1 MNNLFGFIILLV
13 GMAIGWLL
21 HSTVES
27 MRQAVVPPLTEAPH
41 NTDENRSAVTLNEE
55 RTDARLDQKSSNSD
69 NQQNTNFDDL
79 MVLLNTGRD
88 VEAIEWYANQSRIEG
103 RAEAARR
110 RINQHA
116 RVRQQQHDMAGAINL
131 LKLLITQLP
140 QAFSER
146 VALAA
151 LYNEQQ
157 QFYEALKILF
167 DTLAV
172 ASSATELTQLDQLIQ
187 QTVDTANES
196 MGADDVNVHIELYQF
211 LIAQR
216 ASHTPYYIE
225 LAAWMIKASRLDA
238 AMVPLNVVQNDP
250 FVGDVAQKMMLD
262 IEAQR
267 QRQLETPVTLLR
279 NGSHFIVEA
288 TLNQSEVR
296 LLLDTGASLTILSS
310 EVARALGL
318 QAIDVQQTV
327 VINTANGTTEAQLY
341 RIESIA
347 VGVFDVSPVDIAV
360 VDQLAIEGASGLLGM
375 NFLEHFDFRIDQEHA
390 ELFLRYRD

>member
-27 MRQAVVPPLTEAPH
+27 MRQAVVLPLTEAPL
-41 NTDENRSAVTLNEE
+41 NTDEKKSDLILNED
-55 RTDARLDQKSSNSD
+55 RADARLDQKSSNSD
-69 NQQNTNFDDL
+69 NQHATDFDDL
-79 MVLLNTGRD
+79 MVLLKTGRD
-88 VEAIEWYANQSRIEG
+88 VEAIEWYANHSRIEG
-103 RAEAARR
+103 RADAARR
-110 RINQHA
+110 RINQHV
-116 RVRQQQHDMAGAINL
+116 RMRQQQNDPAGAINL

-140 QAFSER
+140 LAFSER
-146 VALAA
+146 MTLAA
-151 LYNEQQ
+151 LYNQQ
-157 QFYEALKILF
+157 RQFYEALKVLF

-187 QTVDTANES
+187 ETVDIANES
-196 MGADDVNVHIELYQF
+196 MGADDVNAHIELYQF

-225 LAAWMIKASRLDA
+225 LATWLIKASRLDA
-238 AMVPLNVVQNDP
+238 AMAPLNVVQNDP

-296 LLLDTGASLTILSS
+296 LLLDTGASLTILSR
-310 EVARALGL
+310 EVARPLGL
-318 QAIDVQQTV
+318 QAIDAQQTV
-327 VINTANGTTEAQLY
+327 IINTANGTTEAQLY
-341 RIESIA
+341 RVESIT
-347 VGVFDVSPVDIAV
+347 VGAFDVSPIDIAV
-360 VDQLAIEGASGLLGM
+360 VEQLAIEGASGLLGM

>member
-1 MNNLFGFIILLV
+1 MNNLFGLIILLV

-21 HSTVES
+21 HSTIES
-27 MRQAVVPPLTEAPH
+27 MRQAAVTPLTEAPH
-41 NTDENRSAVTLNEE
+41 NTDQNRSTLTPNED
-55 RTDARLDQKSSNSD
+55 RTDTRLDQKNSNSE
-69 NQQNTNFDDL
+69 NQHNTDFDEL
-79 MVLLNTGRD
+79 MVLLKTGRD

-110 RINQHA
+110 RINQHVRA
-116 RVRQQQHDMAGAINL
+116 RQQQNEIAGAVNL

-140 QAFSER
+140 LAFSER
-146 VALAA
+146 MALAA
-151 LYNEQQ
+151 LYNVQR
-157 QFYEALKILF
+157 QFYEALKVLF

-187 QTVDTANES
+187 QTVNTAQDS
-196 MGADDVNVHIELYQF
+196 MSADDVNAHIELYQF

-225 LAAWMIKASRLDA
+225 LAAWLIKASRLDA
-238 AMVPLNVVQNDP
+238 AMAPLNVVQNDP

-267 QRQLETPVTLLR
+267 QRQLETPVALLR

-288 TLNQSEVR
+288 SLNHSEVR
-296 LLLDTGASLTILSS
+296 LLLDTGASLTVLSR

-318 QAIDVQQTV
+318 RAIDAQQTV
-327 VINTANGTTEAQLY
+327 TINTANGTTEAQLY
-341 RIESIA
+341 RVESIV
-347 VGVFDVSPVDIAV
+347 VGAFDVSPIDIAV

>member
-27 MRQAVVPPLTEAPH
+27 MRQAVVAPLTEAPL
-41 NTDENRSAVTLNEE
+41 NTDENRSALTLNED
-55 RTDARLDQKSSNSD
+55 RTDARLDQKNSNSD
-69 NQQNTNFDDL
+69 NQHNTDFDDL
-79 MVLLNTGRD
+79 MVLLKTGRD

-110 RINQHA
+110 RINHHVRA
-116 RVRQQQHDMAGAINL
+116 RQQQNDIAGAVNL

-140 QAFSER
+140 LAFNER
-146 VALAA
+146 TALAA
-151 LYNEQQ
+151 LYNEQR

-187 QTVDTANES
+187 QTVDTSNES
-196 MGADDVNVHIELYQF
+196 MGADDVNAHIELYQF

-238 AMVPLNVVQNDP
+238 AMAPLNVVQNDP
-250 FVGDVAQKMMLD
+250 FVGEVAQKMMLD

-267 QRQLETPVTLLR
+267 QRQLETPVVLLR

-288 TLNQSEVR
+288 TLNHSEIR
-296 LLLDTGASLTILSS
+296 LLLDTGASLTILSR

-327 VINTANGTTEAQLY
+327 IINTANGTTEAQLY
-341 RIESIA
+341 RVESIG
-347 VGVFDVSPVDIAV
+347 VGAFNVSPIDIAV
-360 VDQLAIEGASGLLGM
+360 VEQLAIEGASGLLGM

-390 ELFLRYRD
+390 ELFLKYRD